1 MLGIFNVSTD
11 ANACDCTRGC
21 TDAVGESAL
30 KIDAGRKSLAAPG
43 NRTCI
48 SGLPVRCSTIWA
60 TSPPWITKASPPPSL
75 FCCCCCLKKK
85 KKFLWFFIVIVVI
98 VITIRNHHCHFSLLL
113 PVELDTSVLSASSTT
128 VSPPRHPSLSLCP
141 FDGVRLC
148 FSFLCPSVS
157 VSLALSLFVRLSPS
171 VYVSLFFSRLFFS
184 APSPQPHQ
192 LNWVLS

>member
-1 MLGIFNVSTD
+1 MRLHTGVYGRRRRI
-11 ANACDCTRGC
+11 CTENWRWEKITC
-21 TDAVGESAL
+21 RTGESNL
-30 KIDAGRKSLAAPG
+30 YQRIAGPMLYHLSYIPTLDHKSL
-43 NRTCI
+43 
-48 SGLPVRCSTIWA
+48 
-60 TSPPWITKASPPPSL
+60 SPPLSILLLLL
-75 FCCCCCLKKK
+75 FKK

-128 VSPPRHPSLSLCP
+128 VSPSRHPSLSLCP

>member
-1 MLGIFNVSTD
+1 MTALIRKPTFVRSLCTQEYSTAELLSFTLLRDESLCMACVRTFN
-11 ANACDCTRGC
+11 
-21 TDAVGESAL
+21 
-30 KIDAGRKSLAAPG
+30 
-43 NRTCI
+43 
-48 SGLPVRCSTIWA
+48 
-60 TSPPWITKASPPPSL
+60 L
-75 FCCCCCLKKK
+75 FCFSILLLLLFKK

-128 VSPPRHPSLSLCP
+128 VSPSRHPSLSLCP

-192 LNWVLS
+192 LN